1 MGMAASQAR
10 YLGLTARK
18 TNVEYEG
25 QQINQARTALANQ
38 SANTFN
44 ELMALEVPTAP
55 STQDYT
61 ELIYSYEEG
70 TEKETITGMAK
81 LENDPDGYNYIV
93 THYHYA
99 DIFSG
104 VENKLANPQVVQSTN
119 SVENTLE
126 KEQIGMVGEPVYTI
140 NGHNVTNY
148 NPNDPTQK
156 DIYDRLIAEY
166 PELANADIS
175 GLRCYTD
182 VDNVLH
188 FVLDAELQGTED
200 INSYYIDANT
210 DTPNSNVIRR
220 GSIDSEIPEG
230 NLTYTVDG
238 KPISKYDPTNLN
250 QKKALDK
257 LLEDYPSLGKDL
269 NDLRCYTDDNGN
281 VHFIKQSALE
291 AGEEIVDYHVQ
302 GGVPTHVGNSELSQY
317 NPNDAEQ
324 KAAYEQIIK
333 DWPESSLALSNP
345 EDIYVWEYQGQTR
358 FASKS
363 DLTNAAIS
371 GPDPSQPTENQDKLT
386 YYVAKNVKTKIE
398 RTEKAMVDLD
408 EKGRPQSI
416 KFEDSSA
423 TYALSTETVTDDAA
437 YQDAMNQYNY
447 NMEVY
452 EKRIQDINAKTKKI
466 QEQDR
471 TLELRLRQLDTEQEA
486 LQTEMEAVKKVIEK
500 NIESTFKTFE

>member
-44 ELMALEVPTAP
+44 DLLALEVPTAP

-81 LENDPDGYNYIV
+81 LENDPDGYNYLV

-99 DIFSG
+99 DVYTG
-104 VENKLANPQVVQSTN
+104 VQNKLANPQVIESDSSQRG
-119 SVENTLE
+119 SVSRDS
-126 KEQIGMVGEPVYTI
+126 IGTVEEPTYSI
-140 NGHNVTNY
+140 NGHELSNY
-148 NPNDPTQK
+148 DPADPTQSEL
-156 DIYDRLIAEY
+156 YSRLAAEY
-166 PELANADIS
+166 PELANAEIS
-175 GLRCYTD
+175 NLRFYTD
-182 VDNVLH
+182 VDGNVH
-188 FVLDAELQGTED
+188 FVMNTEVTGDGTV
-200 INSYYIDANT
+200 NSYSIDP
-210 DTPNSNVIRR
+210 DTQNPTVQTLNR
-220 GSIDSEIPEG
+220 GSVTETMPE
-230 NLTYTVDG
+230 NVTYTVNG
-238 KPISKYDPTNLN
+238 HPVSSYDPTNLA
-250 QKKALDK
+250 QKNVFDK
-257 LLEDYPSLGKDL
+257 ISQDYPSIANNID
-269 NDLRCYTDDNGN
+269 DVRCYTDDSGAI
-281 VHFIKQSALE
+281 HFTTQSALE
-291 AGEEIVDYHVQ
+291 GTGDITDYSVLS
-302 GGVPTHVGNSELSQY
+302 GIPTHVGNCELTQY

-324 KAAYEQIIK
+324 KAAYEQILK
-333 DWPESSLALSNP
+333 DWPDSSLALSDP
-345 EDIYVWEYQGQTR
+345 SDIYVWEFQGETR
-358 FASKS
+358 FASRN
-363 DLTNAAIS
+363 DLTSAAIS
-371 GPDPSQPTENQDKLT
+371 GPDQTQPSENQDKLT
-386 YYVAKNVKTKIE
+386 YYIAQDVKTKIE
-398 RTEKAMVDLD
+398 RTEKAMIDVD
-408 EKGRPQSI
+408 EKGRPQSV
-416 KFEDSSA
+416 KFEDSSV

-452 EKRIQDINAKTKKI
+452 EKKIQDINAKTKKI

-486 LQTEMEAVKKVIEK
+486 LQTEMEAVQKVIEK